1 LYQKG
6 KAKQVGLMR
15 RFARLLGSAAAVLTL
30 AMSAQPGFAD
40 GILPSFALS
49 MPPPV
54 VNWTG
59 FYLGG
64 EAGAVFTDARYT
76 RPNSGLQETTIGTI
90 DGKPALGIYG
100 GFNYQAL
107 PWLVLGV
114 EGNMNWLKTAKY
126 IELGSQ
132 FDFLQEANWVGSVTG
147 RVGVLAEPRTMLYA
161 KAGPAWV
168 NLAGVEGFGTT
179 FQRTKNAVQAGVGIE
194 SFVTQNIAVRGEV
207 TYTYVDQLSLNTG
220 FDLYRPVLLMAELG
234 LAYKFDAPF
243 GWGSPAAHFDPL
255 PAVAS
260 APLVFKGPA
269 PPPADAWLR
278 WTGFEAGGFVS
289 ANGNQ
294 VTFLDAIGGFGFAP
308 AQQGPYADFRVGGG
322 FFFGANLQLYGV
334 VLGIE
339 GSENFER
346 ARFNT
351 AAGTGGVTSFSQ
363 FARINGVNAITGRV
377 GLLVTPD
384 TLFYAKGG
392 PAAINFGTISN
403 FWNAIAPNAT
413 STQNLSGYIAG
424 FGVESFVLPHVSLRV
439 EALYAHTDTKVVLNG
454 VVPNEFTLQPS
465 VLSATFG
472 AALHL

>member
-1 LYQKG
+1 
-6 KAKQVGLMR
+6 MR
-15 RFARLLGSAAAVLTL
+15 RLGRLLGSATIGFALAA
-30 AMSAQPGFAD
+30 SAQPSFAD
-40 GILPSFALS
+40 GMIPSFTFS
-49 MPPPV
+49 PPPPF

-64 EAGAVFTDARYT
+64 QIGGVFTEARYT

-90 DGKPALGIYG
+90 DPKPAYGIYG

-114 EGNMNWLKTAKY
+114 EGNLNWLKTAKY
-126 IELGSQ
+126 IELGAQ
-132 FDFLQEANWVGSVTG
+132 FDFLQEARWVDSVTG
-147 RVGVLAEPRTMLYA
+147 RVGVLARPDTMLYA

-168 NLAGVEGFGTT
+168 NLAGVEGFGTN
-179 FQRTKNAVQAGVGIE
+179 FQRTKTGVQGGFGIE
-194 SFVTQNIAVRGEV
+194 TLVTQNVAVRGEV

-220 FDLYRPVLLMAELG
+220 FDLYRPVLLMADLG
-234 LAYKFDAPF
+234 LTYKFDAPF
-243 GWGSPAAHFDPL
+243 GWGVTTARYDAAP
-255 PAVAS
+255 VAS

-269 PPPADAWLR
+269 PPPVDPWPR

-294 VTFLDAIGGFGFAP
+294 VAFLDAIGGFGFTP
-308 AQQGPYADFRVGGG
+308 AQQGPYADFRIGGG
-322 FFFGANLQLYGV
+322 FFVGANLQLYSIV
-334 VLGIE
+334 IGIE

-351 AAGTGGVTSFSQ
+351 AAGTGGVTNFSL
-363 FARINGVNAITGRV
+363 FGRTNDVKFVTGRV
-377 GLLVTPD
+377 GFLVTPD
-384 TLFYAKGG
+384 TLFYVKGG
-392 PAAINFGTISN
+392 PAVIDFTTEQN

-413 STQNLSGYIAG
+413 GNRALPGYVAG
-424 FGVESFVLPHVSLRV
+424 FGVETYVLPHVSVRA
-439 EALYAHTDTKVVLNG
+439 EALYAHTDTQVVLNG
-454 VVPNEFTLQPS
+454 VVPNEFSLQPS